1 MEEKYLYFRTAG
13 PTWKVSA
20 LADDGDISCVTT
32 FGSQQSVRHH
42 LSLNRLFEKQPRPVT
57 DPGFGSYW
65 TVNLAAPPGTK
76 RPRKRGRTG
85 KATEESSNS
94 TQRKK
99 RGRPRK
105 SVDVNSATVCSGRT
119 TTPCK
124 ISAIRTRGNEYDD
137 ENGEEDADPGGDV
150 QQMSEDD
157 YESEEDMV
165 VPPHHQSSLAGLG
178 AFGLNEAPSDFLSP
192 STSRTTIPHSDDN
205 LVDRLQIEMAT
216 LRRQSADAISVSLK
230 ISDQLAEAQAEA
242 ARAKTALRTVEG
254 MLEEEVRKRREAEH
268 LADQEAKLRRAV
280 EDTIMRMQSQLE
292 ADLRAT

>member
-1 MEEKYLYFRTAG
+1 MAKSFC
-13 PTWKVSA
+13 
-20 LADDGDISCVTT
+20 ITT

-65 TVNLAAPPGTK
+65 TVNLSAPPGTK
-76 RPRKRGRTG
+76 RPRKRGRPV
-85 KATEESSNS
+85 KATEESSNP
-94 TQRKK
+94 TQQKK

-105 SVDVNSATVCSGRT
+105 SVDLSSTLNSVTVGSGRAVP
-119 TTPCK
+119 PCNV
-124 ISAIRTRGNEYDD
+124 SALRTRGNEHDD
-137 ENGEEDADPGGDV
+137 EIGEEDQGGDGHA
-150 QQMSEDD
+150 MSEDD

-165 VPPHHQSSLAGLG
+165 VPPHHQSSLAGLD
-178 AFGLNEAPSDFLSP
+178 AFRLNEAPSCFP
-192 STSRTTIPHSDDN
+192 STSTSRALITQSDDN
-205 LVDRLQIEMAT
+205 LVDRLQIEMAG

-268 LADQEAKLRRAV
+268 LADHEAKLRRAA
-280 EDTIMRMQSQLE
+280 EDAITRMRSQREGDHRVTQGMSASSRIHASCLFSH
-292 ADLRAT
+292 

>member
-1 MEEKYLYFRTAG
+1 MV
-13 PTWKVSA
+13 VS
-20 LADDGDISCVTT
+20 LVTT
-32 FGSQQSVRHH
+32 FRSQQSVRHH

-76 RPRKRGRTG
+76 RPRKRGRPV

-94 TQRKK
+94 TQQKK

-105 SVDVNSATVCSGRT
+105 SVELPSQVNSATVRSGRT
-119 TTPCK
+119 MPPCN
-124 ISAIRTRGNEYDD
+124 ISAIRTRGNE
-137 ENGEEDADPGGDV
+137 NGEEGADPGGDGCE
-150 QQMSEDD
+150 MSEDE

-165 VPPHHQSSLAGLG
+165 VVPPHHRSSLAGLS
-178 AFGLNEAPSDFLSP
+178 AFGLNEAPSVFQSP
-192 STSRTTIPHSDDN
+192 STSLTLTTHSDDN
-205 LVDRLQIEMAT
+205 LVDRLQIEMAG

-254 MLEEEVRKRREAEH
+254 MLEEEVIKRREAEQ
-268 LADQEAKLRRAV
+268 LADREAKLRRAA
-280 EDTIMRMQSQLE
+280 EDTIIRVKSQLD
-292 ADLRAT
+292 ADHRATQGMSAPLVFICRIYLIWFS